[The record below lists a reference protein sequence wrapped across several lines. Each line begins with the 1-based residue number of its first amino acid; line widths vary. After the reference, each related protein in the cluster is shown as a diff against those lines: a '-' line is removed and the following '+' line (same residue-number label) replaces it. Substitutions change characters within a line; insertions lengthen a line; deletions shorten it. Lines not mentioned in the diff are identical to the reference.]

1 MGLSIEK
8 RLARRYIYC
17 ALPFVSWQFLNTTPS
32 VKHVCVCVVL
42 ELECIYALLQTGA
55 IVTFPNE
62 CWLQLSIQNI
72 MVWYSSVLYIVVFS
86 YFDAFKPIDSLYDNT
101 SSAFN
106 STVHKFPFQTG
117 VSVLFIIFEVNIVKC
132 MEFND
137 WHHNIMTCLKIA
149 RTMKLQCRAWLLPNE
164 SSTYPVLWTF
174 TKKHLV
180 VITIYRNTIL
190 LKSLM

>member
-8 RLARRYIYC
+8 RSARRYIYC

-42 ELECIYALLQTGA
+42 KLECIYALLQTGA

-106 STVHKFPFQTG
+106 PTVHKFPFQTG

-137 WHHNIMTCLKIA
+137 WHHNIMSENCKNNEIA
-149 RTMKLQCRAWLLPNE
+149 MQGMITTEWIQYL
-164 SSTYPVLWTF
+164 SSSLDIY
-174 TKKHLV
+174 KKTPRCNNNL
-180 VITIYRNTIL
+180 
-190 LKSLM
+190 